1 MRVLVVEDTQRMA
14 GLLNRG
20 LQEEGYAVDVVAN
33 GEDAVWMAS
42 ENLYDVIV
50 LDVMLPDVDG
60 FEVCRR
66 IREAGQWAPVL
77 MLTARDGVRDRVEGL
92 DVGADDYLTK
102 PFAFAE
108 LLARLR
114 AVMRRGHRERPP
126 VLTVHD
132 LTLDPATKMVRR
144 GDQGEDRQAVRPEL
158 AGDGSGR
165 RVPASKRRGLLM
177 PIRLRLT
184 LVFAL
189 GMAVVLA
196 GFGAFV
202 YSRVGRDIL
211 ASVDLGLRARVQSMA
226 ALVRGKRV
234 GRNRFER
241 RTDRSRRVVRPSPG

>member
-1 MRVLVVEDTQRMA
+1 
-14 GLLNRG
+14 
-20 LQEEGYAVDVVAN
+20 
-33 GEDAVWMAS
+33 
-42 ENLYDVIV
+42 
-50 LDVMLPDVDG
+50 
-60 FEVCRR
+60 
-66 IREAGQWAPVL
+66 
-77 MLTARDGVRDRVEGL
+77 
-92 DVGADDYLTK
+92 
-102 PFAFAE
+102 
-108 LLARLR
+108 
-114 AVMRRGHRERPP
+114 
-126 VLTVHD
+126 
-132 LTLDPATKMVRR
+132 
-144 GDQGEDRQAVRPEL
+144 
-158 AGDGSGR
+158 
-165 RVPASKRRGLLM
+165 M

>member
-144 GDQGEDRQAVRPEL
+144 GDQTIGLTPKEFSLLEYFMRHPGEALTRTQILEHVWDFAFEGDSNVVEVYVRYLREKIDRPFGRNSLETVR
-158 AGDGSGR
+158 GVGY
-165 RVPASKRRGLLM
+165 
-177 PIRLRLT
+177 RLRNEE
-184 LVFAL
+184 
-189 GMAVVLA
+189 
-196 GFGAFV
+196 
-202 YSRVGRDIL
+202 
-211 ASVDLGLRARVQSMA
+211 AS
-226 ALVRGKRV
+226 
-234 GRNRFER
+234 
-241 RTDRSRRVVRPSPG
+241 